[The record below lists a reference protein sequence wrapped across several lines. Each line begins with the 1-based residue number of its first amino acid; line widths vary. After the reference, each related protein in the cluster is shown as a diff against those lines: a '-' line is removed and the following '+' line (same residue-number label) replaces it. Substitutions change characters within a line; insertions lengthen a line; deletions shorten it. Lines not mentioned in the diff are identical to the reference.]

1 VVSQQY
7 STGSEEEYVI
17 KGNSATLK
25 CKIPSF
31 VNDFVTVDSWLD
43 SEGNV
48 YSMQDTPDYGRSARL
63 HGRFGNSCLNFALPS
78 CLGSLPQ
85 YLLRWQTVSL

>member
-1 VVSQQY
+1 MFVFFLPVVSQQY

-43 SEGNV
+43 SDGQI
-48 YSMQDTPDYGRSARL
+48 YSMQDTHDYGMNNFCNVGLRKKLESPLL
-63 HGRFGNSCLNFALPS
+63 HIFPS
-78 CLGSLPQ
+78 L
-85 YLLRWQTVSL
+85 